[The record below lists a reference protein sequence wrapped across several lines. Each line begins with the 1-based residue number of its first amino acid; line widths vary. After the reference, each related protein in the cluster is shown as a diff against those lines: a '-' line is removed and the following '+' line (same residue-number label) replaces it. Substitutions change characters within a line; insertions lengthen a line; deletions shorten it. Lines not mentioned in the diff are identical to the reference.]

1 MNAMNPTWRKWS
13 DRYAAMSQ
21 REQLLIAAATIVSV
35 GLLLLTFWVD
45 PAAKRVAGLQASMS
59 TQQTEFAALQ
69 GQIASIKSQLSDP
82 DAANRKALD
91 ELRAR
96 LTGVDDQIGRLDEKL
111 VPPQQMGKLLQRV
124 LTHHRGLTLVSLR
137 SMPPEPLLASPSD
150 KGVAGKESVMLRENI
165 FRHGLEI
172 KVAGSYADL
181 LAYVAELESAP
192 QRLLWGGVSLAVI
205 AYPRSELTLTV
216 YTLSR
221 ERDWLAV

>member
-1 MNAMNPTWRKWS
+1 MKVTNPTWQKWA
-13 DRYAAMSQ
+13 DRYAAMSP
-21 REQLLIAAATIVSV
+21 REQVMVAAAIIVTV

-45 PAAKRVAGLQASMS
+45 PAAKHVAGLRAQMS
-59 TQQTEFAALQ
+59 TQQTELITLQ
-69 GQIASIKSQLSDP
+69 AQIASIKSQLQDP

-96 LTGVDDQIGRLDEKL
+96 LTGVDDQIGHLDEKL
-111 VPPQQMGKLLQRV
+111 VPPEKMGKLLQRV
-124 LTHHRGLTLVSLR
+124 LTRHRGLALVSLR
-137 SMPPEPLLASPSD
+137 SMSPEPLLASPE
-150 KGVAGKESVMLRENI
+150 KAAGGKEPVMLRENI

-172 KVAGSYADL
+172 RVAGSYAEL
-181 LAYVAELESAP
+181 IAYVAELERSP
-192 QRLLWGGVSLAVI
+192 QRLLWGGINLAVI

>member
-13 DRYAAMSQ
+13 DRYAAMSP
-21 REQLLIAAATIVSV
+21 REQLLIAAATVVSV

-45 PAAKRVAGLQASMS
+45 PAAKHVAALRAQMT
-59 TQQTEFAALQ
+59 TQQTELTALQ
-69 GQIASIKSQLSDP
+69 GQIASTKSQLSDP

-137 SMPPEPLLASPSD
+137 SMPPEPLLAPPSD
-150 KGVAGKESVMLRENI
+150 KGAAGKESVMLRENI

>member
-1 MNAMNPTWRKWS
+1 MNAMNTTWQKWAG
-13 DRYAAMSQ
+13 RYAAMSQ
-21 REQLLIAAATIVSV
+21 REQVLIAVATIVTV

-45 PAAKRVAGLQASMS
+45 PAAKQATALRAQMS
-59 TQQTEFAALQ
+59 TQQTELAALQ
-69 GQIASIKSQLSDP
+69 GQIASIKSQLGDP

-96 LTGVDDQIGRLDEKL
+96 LTGVDNQIGRLDEKL
-111 VPPQQMGKLLQRV
+111 VPPQQMGQLLQRV
-124 LTHHRGLTLVSLR
+124 LTHHRGLALVSLR
-137 SMPPEPLLASPSD
+137 SMPPEPLLAAPSD

-181 LAYVAELESAP
+181 LAYVAELERAP
-192 QRLLWGGVSLAVI
+192 QRLLWGGVSLAVVT
-205 AYPRSELTLTV
+205 YPRSELTLTV